1 MCQVNSSGT
10 TMGPLADI
18 WQTSGIDI
26 GGGDHAGISGRYLE
40 HLWNTSGTPL
50 EVFPEVFQRS
60 ARYLTEVPISIPG
73 RSQFTWNMLQK
84 VFQRSSRGVP
94 EVFQRSARG
103 LPEVFQRSKTC
114 LCASVLRSLRTGVLP
129 PHWALGVSMTHGRCH
144 FGSRSP
150 SHELRTQKG
159 RARGLGV
166 PKLGV
171 GDGEKS

>member
-1 MCQVNSSGT
+1 MYVDMCQVNSSGT

-26 GGGDHAGISGRYLE
+26 GGGDHAGTSGRYLE

-94 EVFQRSARG
+94 EVLQRSARG
-103 LPEVFQRSKTC
+103 LPEVFQRSKNLPLGIRAPITPH
-114 LCASVLRSLRTGVLP
+114 RSAPSTLD
-129 PHWALGVSMTHGRCH
+129 LGGLNDPREVSLWVQE
-144 FGSRSP
+144 P
-150 SHELRTQKG
+150 
-159 RARGLGV
+159 
-166 PKLGV
+166 
-171 GDGEKS
+171 